1 MKLNRKQLRTIIESV
16 ISEKSHLNEGFFDG
30 VKDFLN
36 RDIFASRNADDEA
49 REERE
54 HQEYLKKGGKTT
66 PHIDK
71 LKDDYVNA
79 SDRESLIQAH
89 RNLLNALNKRL
100 QYMIGGRPSNMLRYA
115 VKQIEKELMQDY
127 LDASTEMTSLETQ
140 GTAYRGNW
148 QEKYSEIKSRLDFIN
163 SKRTM
168 LRRGIIDDENYHI
181 NDPNPLEN

>member
-89 RNLLNALNKRL
+89 RNLLNALNKRF
-100 QYMIGGRPSNMLRYA
+100 QYMIGGRPSNMLRYT

-140 GTAYRGNW
+140 GSAYRGNW

>member
-66 PHIDK
+66 PQIDK

-79 SDRESLIQAH
+79 SDRAALIQAH
-89 RNLLNALNKRL
+89 RNLLNALDKKF
-100 QYMIGGRPSNMLRYA
+100 QYIMGGRPSNMLRYA

-127 LDASTEMTSLETQ
+127 LDISTEMMTLEAQ
-140 GTAYRGNW
+140 GSAYRGNW
-148 QEKYSEIKSRLDFIN
+148 REKHSEIKSRFDFIGRPLPG
-163 SKRTM
+163 KRF
-168 LRRGIIDDENYHI
+168 
-181 NDPNPLEN
+181 LELPSPVSNNFCIGG